1 MEITIDTELGEFDL
15 EIDITHIEPFEP
27 ARMHPF
33 PGNDSSGGEIEYD
46 IQSAIPSGYETMKMD
61 FKEWTKLGDEEKEE
75 HSNLTMKCL
84 SLKNNYTTESE
95 DDKILQAINVE
106 LISEAKY
113 AMEP

>member
-1 MEITIDTELGEFDL
+1 MNITIETKLGEFDL

-33 PGNDSSGGEIEYD
+33 PGSDSSGGEIEYD
-46 IQSAIPSGYETMKMD
+46 IESAIPSGYETMKMD
-61 FKEWTKLGDEEKEE
+61 FKEWMKLRDDEKED
-75 HSNLTMKCL
+75 HSSLTMKAL
-84 SLKNNYTTESE
+84 AFKNNHTTESE
-95 DDKILQAINVE
+95 DDKILEAINME